1 MSNYGLS
8 ENAVRIFKTLYSFQD
23 ETIEGTFK
31 RVAKEFANNDKE
43 EQLAFDLLASGI
55 WRPNTPVFLNAGK
68 QEKVFS
74 ACYVVGLDDTM
85 DSIYDVANVARKIF
99 QHGSGIGIPI
109 GNLRERDSY
118 IYEGDPTKP
127 PEGKSSGPI
136 TFMKLYDAVGETT
149 KSGGRVRRA
158 AIMCSMPVWHPDIM
172 EFITCKEE
180 DGRLSNMNIS
190 VNITDKFMQALKDRV
205 PFELYTPHS
214 NQMVGTI
221 DSEELWDKLV
231 EMSWKSADPGMIF
244 IDKMNYFNSLKKRFL
259 IDTTNPCGEQPLQ
272 PFSCCNLSA
281 INLSHFCKDGVFDW
295 EALYVTCYN
304 VTGLMDN
311 VIDKMDY
318 PDERFKETAQKYRQ
332 IGIGPM
338 GLADAMFWLDIKYDS
353 AAGKQFAGEVMRIMT
368 MACVDRSAT
377 LASEKEPFHDYEV
390 FSSDIEDIVE
400 YHIGHDINNEKT
412 QAVMDKVRTGALRN
426 SQFTTCQPTGCL
438 TDSTLIASK
447 KGLKKIIDYD
457 KIIETYN
464 NVQSISDFDI
474 VSIKRYFDQGYAK
487 TIKII
492 TENGYELEGTYDHKV
507 RVISQGNGY
516 IWKELKDLNKNDY
529 IIMKKGFM
537 FDRKCLN
544 FNKHRAEFIGFYM
557 ADGWYHG
564 AKKGTI
570 ENARGKRLY
579 FRINKSEEQ
588 YLLDLI
594 ERAFGS
600 SLQLNP
606 IIRPDEYSESIKVE
620 INSVELYKW
629 FKKYNSIKKGSENT
643 FIPDFILTGSRD
655 IILSFIKGFLHG
667 DGHIHQDIDN
677 LFLQF
682 DSVSKVFM
690 KQLHILLLGI
700 GYPSNLSEENKI
712 GEKIK
717 FGNRISK
724 SNYVRFRICIK
735 SSYSYK
741 LLKELGIKISEGINI
756 SKNYEK
762 IPITPDESKFFPYT
776 NIDGNLTYTT
786 LDRYEKVIK
795 NKNWFV
801 KNKLFV
807 NKIKNIIYSKN
818 SKHVNDLEV
827 SNRSHTYIANG
838 FVTHNTTALSCDAS
852 YGIEPCFGLV
862 FQKNVIDGTTMMMVN
877 PVFEKRFRNEPWYD
891 ANLINK
897 IFGNGGSL
905 KGIHGIPKE
914 VRDTFITAHDI
925 KPKDRI
931 DLQASLQ
938 RYCSTAI
945 SSTINL
951 PETSTKEEIS
961 DIYQYAYRKGL
972 KGVTIYRD
980 GCKENQPVTFKKEDI
995 SITTGFDRPRKLQA
1009 EVFTVDTGNGK
1020 MYVTVSSSNGI
1031 PIEVFLQ
1038 VGKSGQVL
1046 NTFSEALGRV
1056 VSIALQNGV
1065 ALEDIIKTLINI
1077 NSDKPVW
1084 FRFEEIDAKPVQILS
1099 VPDGL
1104 AKLLQRY
1111 YIDQQPL
1118 PAQITCAGDLCPL
1131 CGQNSVQMIEGCKT
1145 CQCGFSEC

>member
-8 ENAVRIFKTLYSFQD
+8 ENAIRIFDTLYSFQD
-23 ETIEGTFK
+23 ETIEGTFR

-74 ACYVVGLDDTM
+74 ACYVVGLEDTM

-158 AIMCSMPVWHPDIM
+158 AIMCAMPVWHPDIM

-190 VNITDKFMQALKDRV
+190 VSVTDKFMQALKDRV

-214 NQMVGTI
+214 KQMVGTV

-231 EMSWKSADPGMIF
+231 EMSWKSADPGVIF
-244 IDKMNYFNSLKKRFL
+244 IDRMNYFNSLKRRFL

-281 INLSHFCKDGVFDW
+281 INLSHFCKDGEFDW
-295 EALYVTCYN
+295 EALYVTCYDI
-304 VTGLMDN
+304 TGLMDN
-311 VIDKMDY
+311 IIDKMDY
-318 PDERFKETAQKYRQ
+318 PDERFKDNAQKYRQ

-368 MACVDRSAT
+368 MACADRSAT

-390 FSSDIEDIVE
+390 FSQDIEGIVE
-400 YHIGHDINNEKT
+400 YHIGHNIDNQAT
-412 QAVMDKVRTGALRN
+412 QAVMDKVSTYGLRN
-426 SQFTTCQPTGCL
+426 SQFTTCQPTG
-438 TDSTLIASK
+438 
-447 KGLKKIIDYD
+447 
-457 KIIETYN
+457 
-464 NVQSISDFDI
+464 
-474 VSIKRYFDQGYAK
+474 
-487 TIKII
+487 
-492 TENGYELEGTYDHKV
+492 
-507 RVISQGNGY
+507 
-516 IWKELKDLNKNDY
+516 
-529 IIMKKGFM
+529 
-537 FDRKCLN
+537 
-544 FNKHRAEFIGFYM
+544 
-557 ADGWYHG
+557 
-564 AKKGTI
+564 
-570 ENARGKRLY
+570 
-579 FRINKSEEQ
+579 
-588 YLLDLI
+588 
-594 ERAFGS
+594 
-600 SLQLNP
+600 
-606 IIRPDEYSESIKVE
+606 
-620 INSVELYKW
+620 
-629 FKKYNSIKKGSENT
+629 
-643 FIPDFILTGSRD
+643 
-655 IILSFIKGFLHG
+655 
-667 DGHIHQDIDN
+667 
-677 LFLQF
+677 
-682 DSVSKVFM
+682 
-690 KQLHILLLGI
+690 
-700 GYPSNLSEENKI
+700 
-712 GEKIK
+712 
-717 FGNRISK
+717 
-724 SNYVRFRICIK
+724 
-735 SSYSYK
+735 
-741 LLKELGIKISEGINI
+741 
-756 SKNYEK
+756 
-762 IPITPDESKFFPYT
+762 
-776 NIDGNLTYTT
+776 
-786 LDRYEKVIK
+786 
-795 NKNWFV
+795 
-801 KNKLFV
+801 
-807 NKIKNIIYSKN
+807 
-818 SKHVNDLEV
+818 
-827 SNRSHTYIANG
+827 
-838 FVTHNTTALSCDAS
+838 TTALSCDAS

-945 SSTINL
+945 SSTVNL
-951 PETSTKEEIS
+951 PETATKEEIS
-961 DIYQYAYRKGL
+961 DLYQYAYRKGL

-980 GCKENQPVTFKKEDI
+980 GCKENQPVTFKKEDV
-995 SITTGFDRPRKLQA
+995 SVTTGFHRPRKLQA

-1020 MYVTVSSSNGI
+1020 MYVTISSSNGI

-1118 PAQITCAGDLCPL
+1118 PAQVTCAGELCPL
-1131 CGQNSVQMIEGCKT
+1131 CGQDSVQMIEGCKT

>member
-8 ENAVRIFKTLYSFQD
+8 ENAIRIFDTLYSFQD
-23 ETIEGTFK
+23 ETIEGTFR

-74 ACYVVGLDDTM
+74 ACYVVGLEDTM

-136 TFMKLYDAVGETT
+136 TFMKLYDAVDETT

-158 AIMCSMPVWHPDIM
+158 AIMCAMPVWHPDIM

-190 VNITDKFMQALKDRV
+190 VSVTDKFMQALKDRV

-214 NQMVGTI
+214 KQMVGTV

-231 EMSWKSADPGMIF
+231 EMSWKSADPGVIF
-244 IDKMNYFNSLKKRFL
+244 IDRMNYFNSLKRRFL

-281 INLSHFCKDGVFDW
+281 INLSHFCKDGEFDW
-295 EALYVTCYN
+295 EALYVTCYDI
-304 VTGLMDN
+304 TGLMDN
-311 VIDKMDY
+311 IIDKMDY
-318 PDERFKETAQKYRQ
+318 PDERFKDNAQKYRQ

-368 MACVDRSAT
+368 MACADRSAT

-390 FSSDIEDIVE
+390 FSQDIEGIVE
-400 YHIGHDINNEKT
+400 YHIGHNIDNQAT
-412 QAVMDKVRTGALRN
+412 QAVMDKVSTYGLRN
-426 SQFTTCQPTGCL
+426 SQFTTCQPTG
-438 TDSTLIASK
+438 
-447 KGLKKIIDYD
+447 
-457 KIIETYN
+457 
-464 NVQSISDFDI
+464 
-474 VSIKRYFDQGYAK
+474 
-487 TIKII
+487 
-492 TENGYELEGTYDHKV
+492 
-507 RVISQGNGY
+507 
-516 IWKELKDLNKNDY
+516 
-529 IIMKKGFM
+529 
-537 FDRKCLN
+537 
-544 FNKHRAEFIGFYM
+544 
-557 ADGWYHG
+557 
-564 AKKGTI
+564 
-570 ENARGKRLY
+570 
-579 FRINKSEEQ
+579 
-588 YLLDLI
+588 
-594 ERAFGS
+594 
-600 SLQLNP
+600 
-606 IIRPDEYSESIKVE
+606 
-620 INSVELYKW
+620 
-629 FKKYNSIKKGSENT
+629 
-643 FIPDFILTGSRD
+643 
-655 IILSFIKGFLHG
+655 
-667 DGHIHQDIDN
+667 
-677 LFLQF
+677 
-682 DSVSKVFM
+682 
-690 KQLHILLLGI
+690 
-700 GYPSNLSEENKI
+700 
-712 GEKIK
+712 
-717 FGNRISK
+717 
-724 SNYVRFRICIK
+724 
-735 SSYSYK
+735 
-741 LLKELGIKISEGINI
+741 
-756 SKNYEK
+756 
-762 IPITPDESKFFPYT
+762 
-776 NIDGNLTYTT
+776 
-786 LDRYEKVIK
+786 
-795 NKNWFV
+795 
-801 KNKLFV
+801 
-807 NKIKNIIYSKN
+807 
-818 SKHVNDLEV
+818 
-827 SNRSHTYIANG
+827 
-838 FVTHNTTALSCDAS
+838 TTALSCDAS

-945 SSTINL
+945 SSTVNL
-951 PETSTKEEIS
+951 PETATKEEIS
-961 DIYQYAYRKGL
+961 DLYQYAYRKGL

-980 GCKENQPVTFKKEDI
+980 GCKENQPVTFKKEDV
-995 SITTGFDRPRKLQA
+995 SVTTGFHRPRKLQA

-1020 MYVTVSSSNGI
+1020 MYVTISSSNGI

-1118 PAQITCAGDLCPL
+1118 PAQVTCAGELCPL
-1131 CGQNSVQMIEGCKT
+1131 CGQDSVQMIEGCKT